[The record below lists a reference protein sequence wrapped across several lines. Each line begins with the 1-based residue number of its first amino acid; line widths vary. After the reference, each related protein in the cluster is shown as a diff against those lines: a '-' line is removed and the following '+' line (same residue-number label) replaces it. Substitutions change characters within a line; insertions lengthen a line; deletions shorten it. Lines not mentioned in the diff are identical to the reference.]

1 MAAAIFTFVAGDTG
15 STVRITIVNKQ
26 TRKVIDLTNA
36 ATILFIY
43 TIDTGST
50 QSRTMTILSPATAGV
65 CEYQFVT
72 GDLVAGTMTANIEV
86 TFTDSTILSQLDS
99 FTFNIRAKL

>member
-1 MAAAIFTFVAGDTG
+1 MAVTLFDFVEGDTN
-15 STVRITIVNKQ
+15 STVRIPIVNKQ
-26 TRKVIDLTNA
+26 TRAVIDLTNA
-36 ATILFIY
+36 ATVRFIY
-43 TIDTGST
+43 TIDSGST
-50 QSRTMTILSPATAGV
+50 QSRIMTILSPATAGI

-72 GDLVAGTMTANIEV
+72 GDLVAGIMTANIEV